1 MEQIITYIDFTIFY
15 DKETEKFFYKDSE
28 YDMAEVEQVATLSAE
43 EFEDMTDGEIV
54 GYDAEYDIGG
64 EYDDGSTY
72 AYFKFV

>member
-43 EFEDMTDGEIV
+43 EFEDMTDEEVV
-54 GYDAEYDIGG
+54 GYDADYDIGG